1 MANSFKTSQH
11 TELVTMRAAESAG
24 YLTVG
29 SRKYLKDQLKG
40 KRNGVKYDFVITDAG
55 KYQEGIDLS
64 GTGPSNL
71 VERKVTKEIFTGN
84 VMINTNILEKVTDLN
99 WDKEIAIP
107 QGKKLVNGIVQSVIE
122 DDFGLQNT
130 AFVGLGY
137 GPLNKAGN
145 FLASVSDEARYAFID
160 PMINSIVSLT
170 GKAFTGTEGAE
181 PMYKKGLLGELNGVE
196 YRSQN
201 FLPMVSVSKTL
212 GESTPS
218 AITYVDNGDG
228 TATITLTGVS
238 TTIPKGY
245 VIWVDGVY
253 ATDLVG
259 DKTSQLKAFIAI
271 EDGTNN
277 GEMKVRAVEF
287 IGEGNKEVCDK
298 DGAALGVSKSAAIT
312 ALNALDKIY
321 MLPEGNYFTGL
332 FRLDGVEEFE
342 CLDEIDASNA
352 DTERADNEGLIVFQ
366 NRAIDVIKG
375 SNVTRWS
382 CSPIAGIVD
391 PRGAALV
398 LVKDVSDTVNP
409 VTLV

>member
-11 TELVTMRAAESAG
+11 TELVALRAAESAG

-29 SRKYLKDQLKG
+29 SRKYLKEQLKG
-40 KRNGVKYDFVITDAG
+40 KRNGVKYDFVISDAG
-55 KYQEGIDLS
+55 QYQEGIDLS
-64 GTGPSNL
+64 ATGPSDL

-84 VMINTNILEKVTDLN
+84 VMIATNILEKVTDLN
-99 WDKEIAIP
+99 WDKEVAIP
-107 QGKKLVNGIVQSVIE
+107 NGKKLVNGIVQSVIN

-130 AFVGLGY
+130 AFVGIGY

-145 FLASVSDEARYAFID
+145 FLASVSDEARFAFID

-170 GKAFTGTEGAE
+170 GKAFSGVEGAE

-196 YRSQN
+196 YRSQQ

-212 GESTPS
+212 GESTAS

-238 TTIPKGY
+238 TTIPKGF

-259 DKTSQLKAFIAI
+259 DKTSQLKAFVAI

-287 IGEGNKEVCDK
+287 IGEGNKEVCDANG
-298 DGAALGVSKSAAIT
+298 DALGATKTAAIT
-312 ALNALDKIY
+312 ALNAMDKIVL
-321 MLPEGNYFTGL
+321 LPEGNYFTGL

-342 CLDEIDASNA
+342 SLDTIDASNA
-352 DTERADNEGLIVFQ
+352 DTEMASNEGLNVFC
-366 NRAIDVIKG
+366 NRASDVIKG

-409 VTLV
+409 VSLV